1 MSEATASAEELA
13 GHLERAAEWRLLAQI
28 FAYPDPGW
36 TRRLALLGECVRET
50 RLVKLAEVAAREAS
64 PELWMRLFG
73 PAGPVRIRS
82 VSFEGGLQ
90 PGYLLAELAAF
101 YEAFGYAAPAV
112 CAPDELS
119 ALLDFAAWL
128 EVKLAY
134 ASVQGDRE
142 AAEVTVRALESFL
155 SRFVSAAAWRV
166 FRQLEGLGPDFLVE
180 AARLAGERAGPE
192 PARQAQDPNLWP
204 DGSSLAD
211 LSCGG
216 GDFVPMKEVR

>member
-1 MSEATASAEELA
+1 MSEATASAGELA
-13 GHLERAAEWRLLAQI
+13 RHLERAAEWRLLAQV
-28 FAYPDPGW
+28 FAYPDASW
-36 TRRLALLGECVRET
+36 ARRLEPLQECLCGTEVIAL
-50 RLVKLAEVAAREAS
+50 AQQAAREAS

-82 VSFEGGLQ
+82 ISFEGGLQ

-128 EVKLAY
+128 EMKLAY
-134 ASVQGDRE
+134 ASVQADRE
-142 AAEVTVRALESFL
+142 AFEVTIRALESFL
-155 SRFVSAAAWRV
+155 SRFVSPAAWRV

-192 PARQAQDPNLWP
+192 PTWPAQDPNFWP

-216 GDFVPMKEVR
+216 ADFAPMKQVR